1 MDGVSKAFA
10 AGGLRCG
17 FMITPD
23 QSFAHD
29 IQSRLELPPKSMLR
43 AWDHL
48 YSAFLDEAPHGLID
62 IDATRSE
69 LLDYLGGARRLL
81 TSQRDELTLL
91 LKQHNLD
98 DGLDT
103 PYRGGL
109 FLLAKLA
116 NKRDELA
123 KQSDLL
129 INSGKWSRTDEWSR
143 LCFSLP
149 PDRWKVAIERL
160 RNFLNGAFV

>member
-1 MDGVSKAFA
+1 
-10 AGGLRCG
+10 
-17 FMITPD
+17 
-23 QSFAHD
+23 
-29 IQSRLELPPKSMLR
+29 MLR

-62 IDATRSE
+62 IDATRNE

-91 LKQHNLD
+91 LKQYELD
-98 DGLDT
+98 DCLDT

-116 NKRDELA
+116 SKRDDLA
-123 KQSDLL
+123 RQSSLL
-129 INSGKWSRTDEWSR
+129 INSGNWSRTDQWSR

-149 PDRWKVAIERL
+149 PDRWKIAIERL
-160 RNFLNGAFV
+160 RNFLSATNW